1 MAAYKKPNFL
11 ASNGNIEKPNF
22 LAENN
27 NKAGTQ
33 NASLPVSNTETVE
46 QIIERNR
53 IAAQKTGAPVLGE
66 TSNTASRRAAAKS
79 SWKKHSHAI
88 AKEPKNED
96 DFSAAKL
103 AGGIATKGIDSAMSG
118 LTSTAD
124 WLVGQ
129 NITGLGDILGQ
140 DWSNN
145 PVSALNRRV
154 QQAKETNQAYFQP
167 NVEQGGKAA
176 EIVDKYG
183 TATVA
188 AVPQALTAV
197 ATAGMSAAGTAG
209 LQAASAAAQSSG
221 AIAAARG
228 MVQSLAKDP
237 QYWLAF
243 SQVAGDSYQQAKADG
258 AGETA
263 ANLYAMGN
271 GLLNAAIEV
280 GGGIQ
285 TLPKE
290 LQKGG
295 SALKAWVNS
304 MLDEGKE
311 EVAQGIMERGL
322 QNLMYQK
329 GNPLASV
336 KDENAVL
343 NPRTAAEEFAGG
355 AVVGGILGGGQTLIN
370 RAANV
375 PNAKLMKDGV
385 KLEGAQKSTAP
396 ILETVSF
403 DDPKAAD
410 GKGAV
415 SLLRESVRDMV
426 GVEPVANI
434 SGTEIPSEG
443 RATDRVMDFVKSL
456 KDKVIRPNFGEV
468 LFSKSKVKNSLVG
481 HGSGEAKIELFAAVP
496 AVIQQGKQIA
506 HRTNWKGRGYD
517 SFVFAAPVTYRGE
530 TTYVTAIVVRDNANR
545 YYLHEAVD
553 QYGNLIYGH
562 EKSPDAASD
571 GSGVSSKSTVADTE
585 LSPDSISR
593 SGENSKG
600 DFTANV
606 DEETMQTIQ
615 NSNLPTVMKDDLIQA
630 NHLVA
635 KEKAR
640 KAAEQETRKE
650 IEMPRL
656 ETAEQ
661 GVLRKDTELPGG
673 SYVSADEEGYMDA
686 LSRSENE
693 PGERMTERDYAKA
706 AADNRLKKMEA
717 PPESTK
723 ESVDQAD
730 LDELWK
736 LWGDQANPVTSS
748 EDRRAEALARAS
760 AMIVDDSKPEKQTMR
775 RAAAETRSYF
785 MRKMVDAGDSVT
797 KIQKLTRDQYL
808 YDFYNMARASSSA
821 GINMINGEQTDIS
834 GKHVGESLNA
844 ILDPIR
850 GKGKEYYNAFND
862 FMQHLHNIDRM
873 SIESKGMIAQQ
884 KAELALAEFDRE
896 NPDIATVT
904 EARLKQ
910 KSESMEEN
918 AELARERLELLRK
931 VNQADQMKNKPVFG
945 YDVTADMSRDTA
957 ARLLHE
963 HPEFAEYQEQV
974 RGYIKNLMQYRV
986 DSGLMTPANA
996 AFLEEYYPN
1005 YVPTLRK
1012 TKAEENRSALKSV
1025 KIGKTVGRA
1034 EGGNEKLLPLHE
1046 TLGKQTMAVVRE
1058 GSKNRFGQRLLE
1070 ARDKVPQKVGQYIS
1084 DVQKYE
1090 AGFSLDTFDSMEADP
1105 AFLKNNTAFVY
1116 KDGKLMELAVD
1127 PSLFEAMKALS
1138 PDKKETNLLV
1148 QGIRAGNKLFKALV
1162 TGYNPTFTVRNTV
1175 RDLQTA
1181 GLYSRDLTAFTKNYP
1196 KALQEIASDGQY
1208 WKRYKA
1214 LGGSFSSVFDYQ
1226 TGTVK
1231 ESSKAVQK
1239 TLGRVEA
1246 MNMAMEQAPRLAEF
1260 MSIVKKGD
1268 GSMENLMDAM
1278 HAAADVTVNFGRAGT
1293 LGKILNA
1300 NYIPFLN
1307 PGIQGFDRMVRRAT
1321 ETKGAKEWA
1330 KLAVRAVAL
1339 GVAPALLNALLY
1351 QGDDDWD
1358 DLKASDK
1365 DTNYL
1370 FKIGDG
1376 LWLKLPKGR
1385 ELSVLGMTGQRIGDL
1400 LKGEDVDWKE
1410 FFATVGN
1417 QVAPANP
1424 LNQNILKAFIDSDL
1438 LDSKSPGKTWYG
1450 GDIEN
1455 QRLQSYAP
1463 GERYD
1468 TSTDVFSRWVGKQLN
1483 LSPKKINYLLDQ
1495 YSGVVGD
1502 FMLPLLTPQAERD
1515 AFSKAFTV
1523 DSVSSNRI
1531 SGDFYDKGDE
1541 ITYEKNGGDVSMQV
1555 VGRFWSKQV
1564 SACSDI
1570 YAKIRNIESSE
1581 TLTDAQKREKVREA
1595 KAVLNGIQKNALGT
1609 VEVYQDAVKK
1619 YLKGTSD
1626 DAVDTAYREANREC
1640 FGAEYALQVYNKDV
1654 YEKAQAANRGGVSYS
1669 DFYDYYFATKKY
1681 ESKDGKSTTTQKLE
1695 YLNNA
1700 GFSDSTKAELYFADL
1715 ASDSDLL
1722 KQAEL
1727 ETSVGITPVQYWEYK
1742 ASTAGIKADT
1752 DAAGK
1757 SISGSKKEKVLD
1769 AIHKLDLTVKQ
1780 KDALYYANGW
1790 SANTLSEAPWYD
1802 IMPRLNGR
1810 RQTSGSGGGKTGTAL
1825 DKYSLGKYSLDKYN
1839 IMPKLR

>member
-22 LAENN
+22 LVENN

-33 NASLPVSNTETVE
+33 NASLPVSNTETVA

-66 TSNTASRRAAAKS
+66 TSNTANRRAAAKS
-79 SWKKHSHAI
+79 AWEKHSHAI
-88 AKEPKNED
+88 AKEPKSEEG
-96 DFSAAKL
+96 FSAAKL

-129 NITGLGDILGQ
+129 NITGLGNLLGQ

-145 PVSALNRRV
+145 PVSALNRRI
-154 QQAKETNQAYFQP
+154 QQAKETNQTYFQP
-167 NVEQGGKAA
+167 NVERGGKAA

-188 AVPQALTAV
+188 AVPQALAAV

-209 LQAASAAAQSSG
+209 LQVASAAAQSSG
-221 AIAAARG
+221 AIVAVRG
-228 MVQSLAKDP
+228 MVQGLAKDP

-304 MLDEGKE
+304 MVDEGKE

-336 KDENAVL
+336 TDENAVL

-370 RAANV
+370 RAANS
-375 PNAKLMKDGV
+375 PNVKLTKDGV
-385 KLEGAQKSTAP
+385 LNGAQKSTAP

-415 SLLRESVRDMV
+415 SLLRESVRAMV

-434 SGTEIPSEG
+434 SGTEISSEG

-553 QYGNLIYGH
+553 QQGNLIYGH
-562 EKSPDAASD
+562 EKSPDIASD
-571 GSGVSSKSTVADTE
+571 GSGVSPKSTVADTE
-585 LSPDSISR
+585 LSPHSISR
-593 SGENSKG
+593 SSENSKG

-606 DEETMQTIQ
+606 DEETVRNIR
-615 NSNLPTVMKDDLIQA
+615 NSPLPTAIQDYLIQE
-630 NHLVA
+630 NQHVA
-635 KEKAR
+635 QEKAR
-640 KAAEQETRKE
+640 KAAERESAKE

-661 GVLRKDTELPGG
+661 RTRQKDTERPGS
-673 SYVSADEEGYMDA
+673 SYVSADGEGYLDA

-693 PGERMTERDYAKA
+693 PGERMTERDYAKL
-706 AADNRLKKMEA
+706 AADDRLKKMEA

-723 ESVDQAD
+723 EPVSQAD

-736 LWGDQANPVTSS
+736 LWEDQASPVTSS
-748 EDRRAEALARAS
+748 EDRRAEALVNAKGMVSDAT
-760 AMIVDDSKPEKQTMR
+760 MPQKQTL
-775 RAAAETRSYF
+775 AQSAENTRSYF

-797 KIQKLTRDQYL
+797 KLQKLTGDKYL

-821 GINMINGEQTDIS
+821 GINMLNGEQTNIAGMRV
-834 GKHVGESLNA
+834 GKSLNA
-844 ILDPIR
+844 IFDPIR
-850 GKGKEYYNAFND
+850 AKGKDYYDSFQFYLWN
-862 FMQHLHNIDRM
+862 LHNIDRM
-873 SIESKGMIAQQ
+873 SIDNGENTAKLE
-884 KAELALAEFDRE
+884 AEVALAEFDRE
-896 NPDIATVT
+896 NPDIATIT
-904 EARLKQ
+904 EARLRRKA
-910 KSESMEEN
+910 EGLDFE
-918 AELARERLELLRK
+918 AELARERISLLRK
-931 VNQADQMKNKPVFG
+931 VNQADRLGNKPVFD
-945 YDVTADMSRDTA
+945 YEVTADMSRDTA

-974 RGYIKNLMQYRV
+974 RGYIKNLMQYRI
-986 DSGLMTPANA
+986 DSGLMTQEDAD
-996 AFLEEYYPN
+996 FLEKYYPN
-1005 YVPTLRK
+1005 YVPTYRV
-1012 TKAEENRSALKSV
+1012 TETEENRTGLKSV
-1025 KIGKTVGRA
+1025 KIGKTVGQA
-1034 EGGNEKLLPLHE
+1034 EGGNTKLIPIHE
-1046 TLGKQTMAVVRE
+1046 ALGKQTMSVVRE

-1070 ARDKVPQKVGQYIS
+1070 DWSNRPQAARKYIS
-1084 DVQKYE
+1084 DVQKYD
-1090 AGFSLDTFDSMEADP
+1090 AGFSMDAFDSLETDP
-1105 AFLKNNTAFVY
+1105 AFQKSNTFFVY
-1116 KDGKLMELAVD
+1116 KDGKLMEMSVD
-1127 PSLFEAMKALS
+1127 PSLFDAVKALS
-1138 PDKKETNLLV
+1138 PDRQETNKLV

-1196 KALQEIASDGQY
+1196 LALKEIASNGEY
-1208 WKRYKA
+1208 WKQYKA

-1260 MSIVKKGD
+1260 MSIVEKGD
-1268 GSMENLMDAM
+1268 GSLENLMDAM

-1385 ELSVLGMTGQRIGDL
+1385 ELSVLGMTGQRISDL

-1424 LNQNILKAFIDSDL
+1424 LNQNILKALFDADL

-1455 QRLQSYAP
+1455 QRLRNYAP

-1468 TSTDVFSRWVGKQLN
+1468 TSTDVFSKWIGKQLN

-1523 DSVSSNRI
+1523 DSVSSNCI

-1555 VGRFWSKQV
+1555 VGRFWNKQI

-1619 YLKGTSD
+1619 HLKGTSD

-1681 ESKDGKSTTTQKLE
+1681 EPKDGKSTTTQKLE
-1695 YLNNA
+1695 YLKNA

-1769 AIHKLDLTVKQ
+1769 AIHGLDLTVKQ

-1802 IMPRLNGR
+1802 IMPRLNAR
-1810 RQTSGSGGGKTGTAL
+1810 RRTSGSGGGKTGTAL
-1825 DKYSLGKYSLDKYN
+1825 DKYSLGKYSLDKYD

>member
-1 MAAYKKPNFL
+1 
-11 ASNGNIEKPNF
+11 
-22 LAENN
+22 
-27 NKAGTQ
+27 
-33 NASLPVSNTETVE
+33 
-46 QIIERNR
+46 
-53 IAAQKTGAPVLGE
+53 
-66 TSNTASRRAAAKS
+66 
-79 SWKKHSHAI
+79 
-88 AKEPKNED
+88 
-96 DFSAAKL
+96 
-103 AGGIATKGIDSAMSG
+103 
-118 LTSTAD
+118 
-124 WLVGQ
+124 
-129 NITGLGDILGQ
+129 
-140 DWSNN
+140 NN
-145 PVSALNRRV
+145 PVSALNRRI
-154 QQAKETNQAYFQP
+154 QQAKETNQTYFQP
-167 NVEQGGKAA
+167 NVEWGGKAA

-188 AVPQALTAV
+188 AIPQALTAV
-197 ATAGMSAAGTAG
+197 ATAGMSTAAQAGTAG
-209 LQAASAAAQSSG
+209 LQAASAAAQSGG
-221 AIAAARG
+221 AIAAVRG
-228 MVQSLAKDP
+228 IVQGLAKDP

-243 SQVAGDSYQQAKADG
+243 SQVAGDRYQQAKADG

-295 SALKAWVNS
+295 SALRAWVDS
-304 MLDEGKE
+304 MVDEGKE

-322 QNLMYQK
+322 QNLIYQK
-329 GNPLASV
+329 QNPLASV
-336 KDENAVL
+336 TDENAVL

-370 RAANV
+370 QATTAPSV
-375 PNAKLMKDGV
+375 KLTKDGV
-385 KLEGAQKSTAP
+385 KLEGAQKSTVNPNGLAALEGTQKNTAP

-434 SGTEIPSEG
+434 SGTEISPEG

-456 KDKVIRPNFGEV
+456 KDKVVRPNFGEV

-481 HGSGEAKIELFAAVP
+481 HGTGESKIELFAAVP

-553 QYGNLIYGH
+553 QQGNLIYGH
-562 EKSPDAASD
+562 EKSPDIASD
-571 GSGVSSKSTVADTE
+571 GSGVSPESTVADTE
-585 LSPDSISR
+585 LSPHSISL
-593 SGENSKG
+593 SDKNSKG

-606 DEETMQTIQ
+606 DAETVRSIRNSQLPKAMQD
-615 NSNLPTVMKDDLIQA
+615 NLIEA
-630 NHLVA
+630 NQHVA
-635 KEKAR
+635 EDNAR
-640 KAAEQETRKE
+640 KAAERESAKE

-661 GVLRKDTELPGG
+661 RTRQKDTELPGN
-673 SYVSADEEGYMDA
+673 SYVSADEEGYLDA

-693 PGERMTERDYAKA
+693 PGERMTERDYAKL
-706 AADNRLKKMEA
+706 AADARLKKMEA
-717 PPESTK
+717 PSESTK
-723 ESVDQAD
+723 EPVSQSD

-736 LWGDQANPVTSS
+736 LWEDQANPVTSS

-775 RAAAETRSYF
+775 QAAEETRSYF

-797 KIQKLTRDQYL
+797 KIQKLTGDQYL
-808 YDFYNMARASSSA
+808 YDFYNMARGSSSA
-821 GINMINGEQTDIS
+821 GINMINGERTDIS
-834 GKHVGESLNA
+834 GKRVGESLNA

-862 FMQHLHNIDRM
+862 FMLHLHNIDRM
-873 SIESKGMIAQQ
+873 SIESKGIIAQQ

-910 KSESMEEN
+910 KAESMEEN

-931 VNQADQMKNKPVFG
+931 VNQADQMKNKPVYG

-957 ARLLHE
+957 ARLLHK

-1012 TKAEENRSALKSV
+1012 TKMEENRSALKSI

-1046 TLGKQTMAVVRE
+1046 TLGKQTMAAVRE
-1058 GSKNRFGQRLLE
+1058 GSKNRFGQRLLA
-1070 ARDKVPQKVGQYIS
+1070 ARDRSPQRVQQYIS

-1138 PDKKETNLLV
+1138 PDKKETNKLV

-1196 KALQEIASDGQY
+1196 LALKEIASNGEY

-1239 TLGRVEA
+1239 TLGRMEA
-1246 MNMAMEQAPRLAEF
+1246 INMAMEQAPRLAEF

-1268 GSMENLMDAM
+1268 GSMDNLMDAM

-1330 KLAVRAVAL
+1330 KLTVRAAVL
-1339 GVAPALLNALLY
+1339 GVAPSLLNALLY
-1351 QGDDDWD
+1351 QDDDDWD

-1376 LWLKLPKGR
+1376 LWIKLPKGR

-1438 LDSKSPGKTWYG
+1438 WNSKSPGKTWYG

-1455 QRLQSYAP
+1455 QRLRNYAP

-1468 TSTDVFSRWVGKQLN
+1468 TSTDIFSKWIGKQLN

-1555 VGRFWSKQV
+1555 VGRFWNKQV

-1570 YAKIRNIESSE
+1570 YAKIRKIESSE

-1595 KAVLNGIQKNALGT
+1595 KAVLHGSQKNALGT
-1609 VEVYQDAVKK
+1609 VEVYQD
-1619 YLKGTSD
+1619 
-1626 DAVDTAYREANREC
+1626 
-1640 FGAEYALQVYNKDV
+1640 
-1654 YEKAQAANRGGVSYS
+1654 
-1669 DFYDYYFATKKY
+1669 
-1681 ESKDGKSTTTQKLE
+1681 
-1695 YLNNA
+1695 
-1700 GFSDSTKAELYFADL
+1700 
-1715 ASDSDLL
+1715 
-1722 KQAEL
+1722 
-1727 ETSVGITPVQYWEYK
+1727 
-1742 ASTAGIKADT
+1742 
-1752 DAAGK
+1752 
-1757 SISGSKKEKVLD
+1757 
-1769 AIHKLDLTVKQ
+1769 TVKRHL
-1780 KDALYYANGW
+1780 K
-1790 SANTLSEAPWYD
+1790 
-1802 IMPRLNGR
+1802 
-1810 RQTSGSGGGKTGTAL
+1810 
-1825 DKYSLGKYSLDKYN
+1825 
-1839 IMPKLR
+1839 